1 MNGVFATCGNKEGNI
16 GMYRVLIVDDE
27 HLIRSSLTKKVEQ
40 YSETVTVSGTAE
52 NGMKALQWLEQYYAD
67 ILITDVR
74 MPLMDGLACIGTVKQ
89 LYPWMACIVVSS
101 YDDFQY
107 AKSSLQ
113 LGALDYILKPI
124 HQQSLNDALTR
135 ACEHLSQTRH
145 LASTNTLVRRLPHFT
160 PMLQR
165 WLNQIQTV
173 QVETMPLLVVDTLEM
188 LEEWSENN
196 FHLLNALS
204 MTWLQLVNEELKK
217 EKMEASLQEGD
228 DLGLWDKTVPLDKVR
243 SYFRL
248 SAVRRLEEGAARLF
262 LVGKEAMEHPTRKVI
277 EEVKAYIREQYA
289 RKTSL
294 QEIADRVNISRNYLA
309 NVFKQETGSTI
320 WNYLT
325 SVRMEKARELLL
337 SAPFKIY
344 QIAHEVGYEDHV
356 HFSQVFKEYYGITPM
371 EYKKRM
377 EK

>member
-1 MNGVFATCGNKEGNI
+1 
-16 GMYRVLIVDDE
+16 MYRVLIVDDE